1 MAHRGASGH
10 APENTIA
17 AFDLALAQGADVLE
31 VDVRLLDGEL
41 VTLHDPTLERTT
53 GGRRDHPA
61 APAAFPAV
69 LARYGRRPRYLVDL
83 KDPSP
88 AWEGDVVALLERHGL
103 LDRAMVQ
110 SFDLDA
116 LRRLHRRRPALRI
129 AALYRRADSVGLDV
143 AAIPSFASAVGV
155 HHPNVD
161 AAFVAAAHR
170 RGLAVH
176 PWTVDDAAEAERLLA
191 LGVDA
196 LISNVPDVLRPV
208 IDAAARLAATQRLPP
223 RPRPSTLAA

>member
-10 APENTIA
+10 APENTLA

-31 VDVRLLDGEL
+31 VDVRLFGGEL
-41 VTLHDPTLERTT
+41 VTLHDPTLDRTT
-53 GGRRDHPA
+53 GGRLDHPA
-61 APAAFPAV
+61 APAAFDAV
-69 LARYGRRPRYLVDL
+69 LARYGRRTRYLVDL

-88 AWEGDVVALLERHGL
+88 AWETRVVELLEHHGVV
-103 LDRAMVQ
+103 DRAMVQ
-110 SFDLDA
+110 SFDLAA
-116 LRRLHRRRPALRI
+116 LGRLHRRRPSLPI

-143 AAIPSFASAVGV
+143 AAIPSFACAVGV

-161 AAFVAAAHR
+161 AAFVGAAHR
-170 RGLAVH
+170 RRLAVH

-196 LISNVPDVLRPV
+196 LITNVPDVVRPV
-208 IDAAARLAATQRLPP
+208 IDAARRLP
-223 RPRPSTLAA
+223 AAA